1 MPRPKSGPEP
11 SVCACGRKLADAASY
26 VHRSAVAVYV
36 YRRCDCGVEWTER
49 RLSIDRSQ
57 PVTTDEVIEV
67 HRFLSSFE
75 GPLPHLIGTEQ
86 QPPAPQQ

>member
-1 MPRPKSGPEP
+1 
-11 SVCACGRKLADAASY
+11 
-26 VHRSAVAVYV
+26 
-36 YRRCDCGVEWTER
+36 VEWTER

-75 GPLPHLIGTEQ
+75 GPLPHLIATEQ